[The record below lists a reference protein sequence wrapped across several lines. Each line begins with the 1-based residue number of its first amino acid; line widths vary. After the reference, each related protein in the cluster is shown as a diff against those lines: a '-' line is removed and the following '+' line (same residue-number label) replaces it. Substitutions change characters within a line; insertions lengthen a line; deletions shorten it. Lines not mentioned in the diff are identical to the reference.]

1 MSPKIKMKDI
11 HDERDDDTIELS
23 GEELKEILA
32 DDDFDSSE
40 MNDGLFSLMVRG
52 GKMKGVFVGHDHI
65 NDFEGTLHG
74 IRLCYGRG
82 SGYQCYGLEGYPHGA
97 RIIDLSP
104 DGTFSTKIWLET
116 GELYTQTRRH
126 VHKLNCKG

>member
-1 MSPKIKMKDI
+1 MSTKIKMKDI

-65 NDFEGTLHG
+65 NDYEGTLHG
-74 IRLCYGRG
+74 IRL
-82 SGYQCYGLEGYPHGA
+82 SYGLEGYPHGA

-104 DGTFSTKIWLET
+104 AGTFSPKIWLAT